1 MNIGK
6 TRGENFFAP
15 ADIFVLHNLSPSLNT
30 EAENI
35 SRMNAFEASLNRK
48 DYWKSSSHSP
58 TILSSMNIDSGGC
71 VDSWHSYTPSSSF
84 RAFFIRSAQ
93 FPKCLV
99 CSTRNRS
106 SLLYVLSPTVNN
118 KKSFRRNQLTWNG
131 KSLSFQSQTILGRGP
146 NTFRFHINQR
156 KKTEWENGIQSKC

>member
-1 MNIGK
+1 MKFNGK
-6 TRGENFFAP
+6 HLAVRRARTTKFGMNFFPTA
-15 ADIFVLHNLSPSLNT
+15 IFVLHNLSPWLKARVEFHSNERVRNFT
-30 EAENI
+30 EPQRLQLI
-35 SRMNAFEASLNRK
+35 
-48 DYWKSSSHSP
+48 HSP

-118 KKSFRRNQLTWNG
+118 KKSFRRNQLTWNE
-131 KSLSFQSQTILGRGP
+131 KSLSFQS
-146 NTFRFHINQR
+146 
-156 KKTEWENGIQSKC
+156 